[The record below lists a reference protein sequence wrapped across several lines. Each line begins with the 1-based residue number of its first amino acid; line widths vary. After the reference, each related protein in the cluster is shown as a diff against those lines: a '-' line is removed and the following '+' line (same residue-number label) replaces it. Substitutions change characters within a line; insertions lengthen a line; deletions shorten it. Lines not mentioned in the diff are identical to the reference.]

1 MPIRHCAVLSARQMH
16 SNERL
21 CLVLKPILIHQPGG
35 NTYSAL
41 QKKSQAGYF
50 IPRLSTIVKGV
61 IWATVAEYNRQLDV
75 LASAFFVKT
84 QSDL

>member
-1 MPIRHCAVLSARQMH
+1 MPVRDCAVLSARQMH
-16 SNERL
+16 SNGRL

-35 NTYSAL
+35 DTYPAL

-50 IPRLSTIVKGV
+50 TPRLPTIVKGV
-61 IWATVAEYNRQLDV
+61 VWATVAEYNRQLDV